1 MLCFSKKKSNIVG
14 IHCCGHKLE
23 LAIKDA
29 LKISS
34 LAEKVT
40 TLLSGLYYFYRN
52 SALNR
57 TNLKGA
63 YKFFGLKILLPTR
76 ANGTRWVS
84 HVSRALDHFVQGYKA
99 FRLHFE
105 QLVNS
110 KERGDSKAKA
120 QGFLKLIKAHD
131 IVAMALFLQ
140 DVLFILKKV
149 SLKFQEESSLVLGMA
164 LAIKTTISQL
174 QILKSKDGP
183 YFQKFND
190 FEISDG
196 PSQGTTTRSL
206 VQLIKSHSDF
216 QRQKVQ
222 LLQATCDALSMRF
235 EHGMDAVISA
245 TSVANFKQWPLQE
258 VELQGLWYIN

>member
-1 MLCFSKKKSNIVG
+1 M
-14 IHCCGHKLE
+14 
-23 LAIKDA
+23 
-29 LKISS
+29 
-34 LAEKVT
+34 
-40 TLLSGLYYFYRN
+40 
-52 SALNR
+52 
-57 TNLKGA
+57 
-63 YKFFGLKILLPTR
+63 GLKILLPTR
-76 ANGTRWVS
+76 ANGTRWVG

-110 KERGDSKAKA
+110 KERGDSKTKA
-120 QGFLKLIKAHD
+120 QEFLKLIKTQD

-149 SLKFQEESSLVLGMA
+149 SLKFQEENSLVVDMA

-174 QILKSKDGP
+174 QVLKSEDGP

-190 FEISDG
+190 FEIGDG
-196 PSQGTTTRSL
+196 PSQGTTTHSL
-206 VQLIKSHSDF
+206 VQLIKGHSDF

-222 LLQATCDALSMRF
+222 LLQAICDALSMRF
-235 EHGMDAVISA
+235 EHGMDVVISA

-258 VELQGLWYIN
+258 AELQGLWYIN